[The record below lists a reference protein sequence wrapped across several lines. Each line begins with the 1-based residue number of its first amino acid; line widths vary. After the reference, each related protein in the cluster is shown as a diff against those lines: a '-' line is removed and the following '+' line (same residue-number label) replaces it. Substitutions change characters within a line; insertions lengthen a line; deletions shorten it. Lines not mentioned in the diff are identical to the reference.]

1 MMRYLN
7 KQLVTTAK
15 YIFFE
20 GLSKGG
26 EQLILLLIPVLF
38 PDLQSQ
44 YLSILLLIS
53 LTGLIKLVN
62 PVNNANAIFGVID
75 KFKKKEILNTVF
87 FFNLVAFLLFLSIA
101 FLFRSG
107 FLNYYNIVSFWPIVF
122 LAGYMFFRNFF
133 EISSF
138 YEVLIE
144 NHNRSLFLKNA
155 PFLLSFILQAI
166 FIFWL
171 KMDIIFAFFFAKFL
185 AFTTIGLLSALQG
198 DFSLKARISPKI
210 FKEVFRY
217 SSTLWVYVFVGW
229 LMGYGALNLTKLF
242 LEDNYSLALGRM
254 INLWMVLLLMAN
266 GVNNVYIPILK
277 RKYIENYRSSLEF
290 RNKILAVYIAISIL
304 GVILGFFVMGLWP
317 FNDLKL
323 IPFIFIMLFAQAF
336 QYVSNPFYFMADKY
350 RKFVFVNLACALF
363 VLTYSVILFKNSTGI
378 DIYIFLSLYLVTY
391 IIRSLIIFSFSTE
404 KITSKE

>member
-1 MMRYLN
+1 MN
-7 KQLVTTAK
+7 KQLITTGK

-38 PDLQSQ
+38 PDLQSE

-62 PVNNANAIFGVID
+62 PVNNPNAIFGVID
-75 KFKKKEILNTVF
+75 KFKKQEILNTVF
-87 FFNLVAFLLFLSIA
+87 FFNLLAFALFLIIALLFNE
-101 FLFRSG
+101 G
-107 FLNYYNIVSFWPIVF
+107 FLQYYKIASFWPIVF

-155 PFLLSFILQAI
+155 PFLLSFILQVV

-171 KMDIIFAFFFAKFL
+171 KFEIIFAFFLAKFL
-185 AFTTIGLLSALQG
+185 AFTTIGLISLLQG
-198 DFSLKARISPKI
+198 DFSLKARISPLI

-242 LEDNYSLALGRM
+242 LEDSYSLALGRM

-277 RKYIENYRSSLEF
+277 RKFKENYPESLKF
-290 RNKILAVYIAISIL
+290 RNKILAIYLAISIVGLVL
-304 GVILGFFVMGLWP
+304 GIVTMNIWTL
-317 FNDLKL
+317 NDLKYV
-323 IPFIFIMLFAQAF
+323 PFIFVMLFAQAF

-350 RKFVFVNLACALF
+350 KRFVYVNIACGLF
-363 VLTYSVILFKNSTGI
+363 VLLYSLMLFKNSTGLSI
-378 DIYIFLSLYLVTY
+378 NVFLSLYLVTY
-391 IIRSLIIFSFSTE
+391 LVRSFIIFGFST
-404 KITSKE
+404 KNIKTT